1 MSSIDELINN
11 EKLINKIQ
19 DSFDDERNEDL
30 SELTF
35 SKIKNIKNDVLQKLQ
50 LDKETLKD
58 YHKKLKNYRYIDEIN
73 ELKYGNFIRSINLNK
88 ETLEE
93 IKLNNGGFLVDIKP
107 TNDGIILTLRNRR
120 NMIYSLKMNE
130 NLIFQKLN
138 EQEEIILT
146 ILSSKLI
153 N

>member
-1 MSSIDELINN
+1 MDIELLEKAVNNDNNLSIINTN
-11 EKLINKIQ
+11 IQ
-19 DSFDDERNEDL
+19 E
-30 SELTF
+30 
-35 SKIKNIKNDVLQKLQ
+35 IKDKKNTILQQ
-50 LDKETLKD
+50 LGLNREYLKD